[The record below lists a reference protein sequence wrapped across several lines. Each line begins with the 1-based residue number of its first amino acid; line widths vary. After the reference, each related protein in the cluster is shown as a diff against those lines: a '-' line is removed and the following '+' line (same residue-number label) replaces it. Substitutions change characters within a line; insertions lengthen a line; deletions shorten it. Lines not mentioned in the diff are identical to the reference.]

1 MSFLEVFYGKEL
13 TKDELIDYI
22 DRNIIYQNLFD
33 LIDLKID
40 VMKWFNDNILSENI
54 YENINKNLDIP
65 NEYINC
71 VQKIRRFLNN
81 EDYYQCIRLKS
92 KIYFVGIKL
101 DLILSN
107 QVTKLNLTDPVDDA
121 FLTKQ
126 LNCHYNEL
134 RFYFKQEYI

>member
-13 TKDELIDYI
+13 TRDELIDYI
-22 DRNIIYQNLFD
+22 DRNIIYDNLWD
-33 LIDLKID
+33 LIESGFD
-40 VMKWFNDNILSENI
+40 VMKWFNLNILSDNYI
-54 YENINKNLDIP
+54 NVNKNLDIP

-81 EDYYQCIRLKS
+81 EDYYQCMRLKNET
-92 KIYFVGIKL
+92 YFVGIKL